1 MKKIFLIFL
10 LSLFLVA
17 QASAFSPIV
26 VCSGVPTYLGEN
38 IATNGEFTTNT
49 TGWIAVNDATIARVD
64 CTSAPDIDPTGGS
77 DEYALEIAYN
87 GTTSPMARSDQTVVT
102 GATYRVTVRAY
113 TDVLTSSSLELKL
126 YNGSVVLYSGLT
138 FSTVEGSWVT
148 LTHPDIT
155 ATDTT
160 LKVYLIAST
169 ATAGE
174 KGYFDAVSVK
184 RVY

>member
-17 QASAFSPIV
+17 QAYAFSPIV

-49 TGWIAVNDATIARVD
+49 TGWFSVNAATIARVD

-77 DEYALEIAYN
+77 DEYALEVAYN
-87 GTTSPMARSDQTVVT
+87 GTANPTARSEETVVS

-113 TDVLTSSSLELKL
+113 TDVITAGSLQLKL
-126 YNGSVVLYSGLT
+126 YNSAFALYSGGAASVT
-138 FSTVEGSWVT
+138 EGAWVT
-148 LTHPDIT
+148 LTHDDIT

-160 LKVYLIAST
+160 LKVYLVAST
-169 ATAGE
+169 GTAGE